1 MLTKLIKYAF
11 IFTFLFI
18 LAIKAPAILA
28 KTESAIVDSKSL
40 NVRSGP
46 GLSYEVTATLN
57 KDQKVDILST
67 SGDWLEIKT
76 GDKTGWIASWYT
88 VNTKKSNSKII
99 SNVNSLN
106 VRSGPSINSTVL
118 EQMSAGDEAALF
130 NTDGDWAQVHING
143 KDGWVHTD
151 YISIVNKEKMD
162 KPNNASDLASS
173 FTVAVDAL
181 NVRQKSDLSSKRV
194 DLISKGKT
202 YKVKEIDGNWVQIEL
217 GNGKDGW
224 VYSFHGTLSSTEA
237 LESANNSSPKV
248 VNILSNGTNIRK
260 EAKTSS
266 EVVLRANAGERFDIV
281 AEVNEWYELKLA
293 SGETAFVANWVVSVD
308 EEKENPLIPAVE
320 KVNRVPGTLNG
331 LTIVIDPGHGGKDMG
346 STGYHGTNEKDL
358 TLLTSNLLAE
368 KLRKAGATVKLTRES
383 DVFIPL
389 PQRVSMSHQYAADA
403 FVSIHYDASVDSS
416 ISGFTTYYT
425 AGREDK
431 LATAVNN
438 GLDSSLTI
446 RNRGAQPGNYHVIRE
461 NRQIGILVELGFLSN
476 SIEENMV
483 NTKSFREQ
491 ASHGIYNGL
500 LSYFDS
506 QLK

>member
-1 MLTKLIKYAF
+1 MTRLIKYAF
-11 IFTFLFI
+11 IFILLFT
-18 LAIKAPAILA
+18 LAIKTPEILA
-28 KTESAIVDSKSL
+28 KTESASVESETL

-46 GLSYEVTATLN
+46 GLSYEVTAIIKRN
-57 KDQKVDILST
+57 QKVDIIST
-67 SGDWLEIKT
+67 SGDWLEIKL

-88 VNTKKSNSKII
+88 VKTEKSNSKVI

-106 VRSGPSINSTVL
+106 VRSEPSINSAVL
-118 EQMSAGDEAALF
+118 GQMNAGDESMLSS
-130 NTDGDWAQVHING
+130 TSGDWAQVHING

-151 YISIVNKEKMD
+151 YISIVTKDKMD
-162 KPNNASDLASS
+162 KPNNASDPATS
-173 FTVAVDAL
+173 FTVAVDTL

-194 DLISKGKT
+194 DLISKGKS

-224 VYSFHGTLSSTEA
+224 VYSFHGTLSSVETPG
-237 LESANNSSPKV
+237 SANGSSPKV

-266 EVVLRANAGERFDIV
+266 EVILRADAGDRFDIV
-281 AEVNEWYELKLA
+281 SEDNEWYELKLA

-308 EEKENPLIPAVE
+308 AEKENLRIPAVKKE
-320 KVNRVPGTLNG
+320 NRVPGTLNG
-331 LTIVIDPGHGGKDMG
+331 LTIVIDPGHGGRDMG
-346 STGYHGTNEKDL
+346 STGYHGTEEKDL
-358 TLLTSNLLAE
+358 TLLTSNLLAD
-368 KLRKAGATVKLTRES
+368 KLRKAGARVILTRES

-389 PQRVSMSHQYAADA
+389 PKRVSMSHRYAADA
-403 FVSIHYDASVDSS
+403 FVSVHYDATIDSS

-425 AGREDK
+425 PGRENK
-431 LATAVNN
+431 LAQAVNN
-438 GLDSSLTI
+438 GLASSLAI

-461 NRQIGILVELGFLSN
+461 NRQNGILIELGFLSN
-476 SIEENMV
+476 PIEENMV
-483 NTKSFREQ
+483 NTSSFREQ

-500 LSYFDS
+500 LNYFDS

>member
-1 MLTKLIKYAF
+1 M
-11 IFTFLFI
+11 
-18 LAIKAPAILA
+18 AIKAPEILA
-28 KTESAIVDSKSL
+28 KTESATVDSESL

-57 KDQKVDILST
+57 REQKVDILST
-67 SGDWLEIKT
+67 SGDWLEIKF

-88 VNTKKSNSKII
+88 VNTEKSNSKII

-106 VRSGPSINSTVL
+106 VRSGPSVNSAVL
-118 EQMSAGDEAALF
+118 EQMNAGDEAMLSS
-130 NTDGDWAQVHING
+130 TEGDWAQVYING
-143 KDGWVHTD
+143 KNGWVHTD
-151 YISIVNKEKMD
+151 YISIVSKKKAD
-162 KPNNASDLASS
+162 KPNNASDPANS

-217 GNGKDGW
+217 GKGKDGW
-224 VYSFHGTLSSTEA
+224 VYSFHGTLSSDQA
-237 LESANNSSPKV
+237 VESASGSSPKV

-266 EVVLRANAGERFDIV
+266 QVVLRADAGERFDIV
-281 AEVNEWYELKLA
+281 SEVNDWYELKLA
-293 SGETAFVANWVVSVD
+293 SGETAYVANWVVSVD
-308 EEKENPLIPAVE
+308 EEKENSLIPAV
-320 KVNRVPGTLNG
+320 KKIDRVPGTFTG

-346 STGYHGTNEKDL
+346 STGIHGTEEKDL
-358 TLLTSNLLAE
+358 TLLTSNLLAD
-368 KLRKAGATVKLTRES
+368 KLRKAGATVILTRNS

-389 PQRVSMSHQYAADA
+389 AKRVSMSHQYAADA
-403 FVSIHYDASVDSS
+403 FVSIHYDATIDSS

-425 AGREDK
+425 PGREDK
-431 LATAVNN
+431 LAQAVND
-438 GLDSSLTI
+438 GLDSSLSI

-461 NRQIGILVELGFLSN
+461 NRQKGILVELGFLSN
-476 SIEENMV
+476 PIEENTV
-483 NTKSFREQ
+483 STSSFREQ

-500 LSYFDS
+500 LNYFDS